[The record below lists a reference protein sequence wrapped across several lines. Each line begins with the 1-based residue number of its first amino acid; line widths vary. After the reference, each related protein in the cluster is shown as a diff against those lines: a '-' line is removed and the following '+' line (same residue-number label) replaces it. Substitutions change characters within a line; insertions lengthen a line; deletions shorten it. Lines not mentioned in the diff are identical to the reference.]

1 MGKVRFRCRDMV
13 KIQFWDY
20 NIVSG
25 STIYVDPGTHLT
37 QQNQDM
43 HILTPPMWKTI
54 CLVLYICILSLLKS
68 PESLRSQSDSYLN
81 KSPLGHSQPG

>member
-20 NIVSG
+20 NFVPG

-37 QQNQDM
+37 QQNQDVLHTQVQK
-43 HILTPPMWKTI
+43 HIRAM
-54 CLVLYICILSLLKS
+54 ILNL
-68 PESLRSQSDSYLN
+68 
-81 KSPLGHSQPG
+81 